1 MAACEAKSR
10 AFGLVALTLSLTHV
24 VVLVVLV
31 VTRGLTWSLGDVVN
45 ETRCLQGDRVRI
57 WPGLGPGPQRLC
69 LGLGLGL
76 RDSIEGRVGVRERT
90 DATFRVRVRIGMVK
104 AMVVYCE

>member
-1 MAACEAKSR
+1 M
-10 AFGLVALTLSLTHV
+10 
-24 VVLVVLV
+24 
-31 VTRGLTWSLGDVVN
+31 
-45 ETRCLQGDRVRI
+45 
-57 WPGLGPGPQRLC
+57 
-69 LGLGLGL
+69 